1 MMKTIPLILLT
12 TCEEAMHKIRQSPFI
27 IYPSVN
33 CCHFNL
39 STDGNLFPLRVAW
52 WACSHHARMMCFALN
67 DPPCIGTERR
77 DLWPLQ

>member
-1 MMKTIPLILLT
+1 MIKTIPLILLT

-39 STDGNLFPLRVAW
+39 STDGNLFPLWVAW
-52 WACSHHARMMCFALN
+52 VGLLTPCKDDVFCSKRPSLHK
-67 DPPCIGTERR
+67 D
-77 DLWPLQ
+77 